1 MMELIINENN
11 GVQVIQINGN
21 LDTSTSPKAETQIN
35 EMINNGELKMII
47 DLSDTGF
54 VSSAGLR
61 VFLSTAKQIT
71 AKGGAV
77 KFCGANEVVQEI
89 LDISGFSGILD
100 VKASQ
105 DEALATF

>member
-1 MMELIINENN
+1 MEININENN
-11 GVQVIQINGN
+11 GVQVIKIEGN
-21 LDTSTSPKAETQIN
+21 LDTSTSPKAESQIN
-35 EMINNGELKMII
+35 EMINNGELKMVI
-47 DLSDTGF
+47 DLSGAGF

-77 KFCGANEVVQEI
+77 KFCSANDVVQEI

-100 VKASQ
+100 VKANQ
-105 DEALATF
+105 EEALATF

>member
-1 MMELIINENN
+1 MELNIKEDN
-11 GVQVIQINGN
+11 GVQVIRITGN
-21 LDTSTSPKAETQIN
+21 LDTSTSPEAEGKIN
-35 EMINNGELKMII
+35 EMINDGKDKMVV
-47 DLSDTGF
+47 DLTETGF

-61 VFLSTAKQIT
+61 VFLSTAKQVT

-100 VKASQ
+100 VKPSL
-105 DEALATF
+105 DDALSTF

>member
-1 MMELIINENN
+1 MELTIKDQEGICIID
-11 GVQVIQINGN
+11 ISGN
-21 LDTSTSPKAETQIN
+21 LDTNTSPEAEHKIN
-35 EMINNGELKMII
+35 DLLKEDTSKIVIN
-47 DLSDTGF
+47 LSDTGF

-77 KFCGANEVVQEI
+77 KFYGANEVVQEI

-100 VKASQ
+100 VKSSLS
-105 DEALATF
+105 DALSSF

>member
-1 MMELIINENN
+1 MELNINDQE
-11 GVQVIQINGN
+11 GICVIDISGN
-21 LDTSTSPKAETQIN
+21 LDTTTAPEAEQKINDLLNEDTSKIVIN
-35 EMINNGELKMII
+35 
-47 DLSDTGF
+47 LSDTGF

-77 KFCGANEVVQEI
+77 KFYGANDVVQEI

-100 VKASQ
+100 IRNSLN
-105 DEALATF
+105 EALASF

>member
-1 MMELIINENN
+1 MELSINENN
-11 GVQVIQINGN
+11 GVKVIQIEGN

-35 EMINNGELKMII
+35 DMINNGELKMVI
-47 DLSDTGF
+47 DLSGAGF

-61 VFLSTAKQIT
+61 VFLSTAKQVT

-100 VKASQ
+100 VKPSL
-105 DEALATF
+105 DDALSTF

>member
-1 MMELIINENN
+1 MEININENN
-11 GVQVIQINGN
+11 GVQVVKIIGN
-21 LDTSTSPKAETQIN
+21 LDTSTSPDAENTINSMIN
-35 EMINNGELKMII
+35 EGQIKMIL

-61 VFLSTAKQIT
+61 VFLSTAKQVT

-77 KFCGANEVVQEI
+77 KFCGANDVVQEI

-100 VKASQ
+100 VKTSF

>member
-1 MMELIINENN
+1 MELNINENE
-11 GVQVIQINGN
+11 GICVINISGN
-21 LDTSTSPKAETQIN
+21 LDTTTSPDAESRIN
-35 EMINNGELKMII
+35 ELINEDKDKMIVN
-47 DLSDTGF
+47 LADTGF

-77 KFCGANEVVQEI
+77 KFCGANDVVQEI

-100 VKASQ
+100 VKDTLDDAI
-105 DEALATF
+105 ATF

>member
-1 MMELIINENN
+1 MELNINENN
-11 GVQVIQINGN
+11 GVKVIQIEGN

-35 EMINNGELKMII
+35 DMINNGELKMVI
-47 DLSDTGF
+47 DLSGTGF

-77 KFCGANEVVQEI
+77 KFCSANDVVQEI

-100 VKASQ
+100 VRSNQ
-105 DEALATF
+105 EEALATF

>member
-1 MMELIINENN
+1 MELNINENK
-11 GVQVIQINGN
+11 GVQVIKISGN
-21 LDTSTSPKAETQIN
+21 LDTSTSPKAENEIN
-35 EMINNGELKMII
+35 SMINDGKIKMIV
-47 DLSDTGF
+47 DLTETGF

-77 KFCGANEVVQEI
+77 KFCGVNDVVQEI

-100 VKASQ
+100 VKSSF

>member
-1 MMELIINENN
+1 MELNINENN
-11 GVQVIQINGN
+11 GVQVIKISGN
-21 LDTSTSPKAETQIN
+21 LDTNTSPEAESTINNLIN
-35 EMINNGELKMII
+35 EGKDKMIV
-47 DLSDTGF
+47 DLSETGF

-61 VFLSTAKQIT
+61 VFLSTAKQVT

-100 VKASQ
+100 VKSSL

>member
-1 MMELIINENN
+1 MELNINENS
-11 GVQVIQINGN
+11 GVQVVKIVGN
-21 LDTSTSPKAETQIN
+21 LDTNTSPEAESTINNLIN
-35 EMINNGELKMII
+35 EGSDKMIV
-47 DLSDTGF
+47 DLSEAGF

-61 VFLSTAKQIT
+61 VFLSTAKQVT

-100 VKASQ
+100 VKTSL

>member
-1 MMELIINENN
+1 MELNINEIK
-11 GVQVIQINGN
+11 GVQVVKIIGN
-21 LDTSTSPKAETQIN
+21 LDTSTSPDAENTINSMIN
-35 EMINNGELKMII
+35 EDQIKMIL

-61 VFLSTAKQIT
+61 VFLSTAKQIG
-71 AKGGAV
+71 AKGGTV

-100 VKASQ
+100 VESSLE
-105 DEALATF
+105 EALSAF